1 MINIR
6 IAQNL
11 GISAEIISRI
21 IALFEEGATIPFI
34 ARYRK
39 ELTGGLDELKIQAVQ
54 EEWERQKETEKR
66 QQTILKAIEAQGKLS
81 PDLEQKIRE
90 TFDLNLLED
99 LYLPYKQRRQTRA
112 AKARAKGL
120 EPLADLIWG
129 QTQLDVLGAANGF
142 INEQVANIHE
152 ALAGARD
159 IIAERVNEHE
169 DARSI
174 ARAHYARFTMLT
186 VTPNT
191 GNDAEPADGKD
202 ANHKPKDFSKYKD
215 YLDFSRPLSKVLP
228 HQLLAILRA
237 EEEGAFRFSAEPEAE
252 GLIEALEKQFIHKQA
267 PAQAR
272 EQIQEAIADAYKR
285 LLAPSMQTE
294 TLNAAKEKADIY
306 SINVFAEN
314 LRQLLLASPLGNKR
328 VIAID
333 PGYAS
338 GCKLVV
344 LSNMGDLLET
354 TIIYPTPPHS
364 QLLKATDTLQRLV
377 SKYQTEAIAIG
388 NGTAGRE
395 TEKFVRSLRF
405 NLPNPP
411 AIFLVNENGASIYS
425 ASEVARKEF
434 PNEDITVRG
443 AVSIGRRLIDPLA
456 ELVKID
462 PKSIGVGQYQH
473 DVNQSLLQQKLNHVV
488 ESCVN
493 AVGIDL
499 NTASE
504 YLLTHVSGLGF
515 SLANNIVEYRRLNG
529 AFKNRKELLKVGRLG
544 EKAFEQAAGFLR
556 IRNGQNPLDN
566 TAVHPEAYPIVERMA
581 KDLGVDVNA
590 LIQRPELRKSIN
602 LNQYVTEK
610 IGLPTLK
617 DILQE
622 LEKPGRDPRAAL
634 SKFEFANIE
643 TIKDLYEGMSLPGI
657 VRNMTAF
664 GVFVDIGIKENGL
677 IHISKLSN
685 RRIND
690 PSEVVKVGQ
699 ELDVTVIGVDLERGR
714 VQLSLV
720 G

>member
-1 MINIR
+1 MKTR
-6 IAQNL
+6 IAQIL
-11 GISAEIISRI
+11 GISAAVIERV

-39 ELTGGLDELKIQAVQ
+39 EQTGGLDEVKIQEIQTA
-54 EEWERQKETEKR
+54 WEQQIEIEKR
-66 QQTILKAIEAQGKLS
+66 QITILKAIESQGKLS
-81 PDLEQKIRE
+81 PELDEKIRQ
-90 TFDLNLLED
+90 TFDLLLLED
-99 LYLPYKQRRQTRA
+99 IYLPYKQRRQTRA

-120 EPLADLIWG
+120 EPLAELIWE
-129 QTQLDVLGAANGF
+129 QSEPDILKAANGF
-142 INEQVANIHE
+142 LNEQVANIHE
-152 ALAGARD
+152 ALAGAKD

-169 DARSI
+169 EARSI
-174 ARAHYARFTMLT
+174 ARAYYTRYTNL
-186 VTPNT
+186 VVVPNK
-191 GNDAEPADGKD
+191 EKKD
-202 ANHKPKDFSKYKD
+202 EDEENNNASRKPQDFSKYKD
-215 YLDFSRPLSKVLP
+215 YLDFQKPLSKVLP

-237 EEEGAFRFSAEPEAE
+237 EQEGAFRFTAEPDAE
-252 GLIEALEKQFIHKQA
+252 PLILALENQFIRKNC

-272 EQIQEAIADAYKR
+272 EHWQEAIADAYKR
-285 LLAPSMQTE
+285 LLAPSMSTE
-294 TLNAAKEKADIY
+294 FLNAAKEKADAY

-328 VIAID
+328 VLALD

-344 LSNMGDLLET
+344 LSNMGDLLEN
-354 TIIYPTPPHS
+354 TIIYPTPPRS
-364 QLLKATDTLQRLV
+364 QILESTQTLQRLV
-377 SKYQTEAIAIG
+377 SKYNIEAIAIG

-405 NLPNPP
+405 NTPEQP

-425 ASEVARKEF
+425 ASDVARKEF

-473 DVNQSLLQQKLNHVV
+473 DVNQSLLQQKLKWVV

-493 AVGIDL
+493 SVGIDL

-515 SLANNIVEYRRLNG
+515 SLANNIVEYRRVNG
-529 AFKNRKELLKVGRLG
+529 AFRNRKELLKVGRLG

-556 IRNGQNPLDN
+556 IRNAENPLDN
-566 TAVHPEAYPIVERMA
+566 TAVHPEAYPIVAQMA
-581 KDLGVDVNA
+581 KDMGADIQT
-590 LIQRPELRKSIN
+590 LIQRPELRKNIQ
-602 LNQYVTEK
+602 LEKYATDK

-643 TIKDLYEGMSLPGI
+643 TIKDVYEGMSLPGI

-699 ELDVTVIGVDLERGR
+699 ELDVTVIGIDLERGR
-714 VQLSLV
+714 IQLSLI